1 MSDALN
7 LLDDHRPAQR
17 EAALQLL
24 AILERSAR
32 TDPTMNLAAAL
43 EHTGRFP
50 RSEPKASG
58 ELHKD
63 ARSEPKASG
72 EVHRDAPRVGLTGA
86 PGVGKSTLLDALVRA
101 LRARGE
107 TIGIIAVDPSSRV
120 SGGALLGDRARVR
133 AGASDRGVFLRSMA
147 ARERLGGLA
156 DATWPSIAVLAA
168 VFDRVFVET
177 VGVGQS
183 EAEVADLVDTLVFVA
198 QPGAGDVLQ
207 FMKAGILEHPDVFAV
222 NKADLGAAAERTAS
236 ELQSA
241 LAMAARDASGWQRPV
256 LLLSA
261 RDGSGVAALV
271 AAIDAHRAHLV
282 ACGALAARR
291 QRARIAFVL
300 DALERRYGAFGIER
314 LGGRDALHARLLAEP
329 EGAGAEFGL
338 GLAREIEAALG
349 KPS

>member
-1 MSDALN
+1 
-7 LLDDHRPAQR
+7 
-17 EAALQLL
+17 
-24 AILERSAR
+24 
-32 TDPTMNLAAAL
+32 MNLAAAS
-43 EHTGRFP
+43 EHSGRFP

-58 ELHKD
+58 ELH
-63 ARSEPKASG
+63 
-72 EVHRDAPRVGLTGA
+72 RDAPRIGLTGA
-86 PGVGKSTLLDALVRA
+86 PGAGKSTLLDALVRA

-107 TIGIIAVDPSSRV
+107 TIGIVAVDPSSRV

-133 AGASDRGVFLRSMA
+133 AGANDRGVFLRSMA

-183 EAEVADLVDTLVFVA
+183 EAEVANLVDTLVFVA

-236 ELQSA
+236 ELQAA

-256 LLLSA
+256 LLVSA
-261 RDGSGVAALV
+261 RDGSGVAELV
-271 AAIDAHRAHLV
+271 AALDSHRAHLI
-282 ACGALAARR
+282 ASGALAARR

-314 LGGRDALHARLLAEP
+314 LGGRDAVHTRLLAEP
-329 EGAGAEFGL
+329 EGAGAAFGL
-338 GLAREIEAALG
+338 DLAREIEAALR